1 MLGMWKDYASY
12 IAVLKAISEPTR
24 FRLTRLC
31 AQGELT
37 VSELTRIVG
46 QSQPR
51 VSRHLKLLQDAGVLE
66 GFREQHWVFYR
77 VAQNRQCQQLV
88 SRLLQFL
95 PADDDVMGLDQ
106 ARLNEL
112 REARAKLSEEFVET
126 EVPDWLRLHE
136 YHGDELRFSAAVLE
150 ALAGKA
156 VGHLLDIATG
166 TGRMLKIAGPLAE
179 SGVGID
185 LSKKM
190 VMVARNALGQADLAH
205 LTVRQEDMYQ
215 MRFPARHFDTV
226 TIDQVLYFASSPD
239 ALIKEATRVLKPNG
253 RLLLVA
259 FTEAAGAK
267 TPPSVSI
274 ALSDIHRWLE
284 SAGLQI
290 STTNVLPG
298 DVLDISL
305 LVSEK
310 SKDC

>member
-1 MLGMWKDYASY
+1 MWKSYDDYIDA
-12 IAVLKAISEPTR
+12 LRAISEPTR

-66 GFREQHWVFYR
+66 SFREQHWVFYR
-77 VAQNRQCQQLV
+77 VAQNSPSQQLV
-88 SRLLQFL
+88 SDLLQHL
-95 PADDDVMGLDQ
+95 PADDDLMGFDQ
-106 ARLNEL
+106 TRLNEL
-112 REARAKLSEEFVET
+112 RDARAKLSEEFVET

-136 YHGDELRFSAAVLE
+136 YHGDELQFGDAVRD
-150 ALAGKA
+150 ALAGRE

-190 VMVARNALGQADLAH
+190 VMVARNALAEADLPH

-226 TIDQVLYFASSPD
+226 TIDQVLYFASNPD
-239 ALIKEATRVLKPNG
+239 ALIREASRVLKPSG

-259 FTEAAGAK
+259 FTEAANAK
-267 TPPSVSI
+267 TPPAVSI
-274 ALSDIHRWLE
+274 PLPDVRSWLE
-284 SAGLQI
+284 EAGLKI
-290 STTNVLPG
+290 VTTNVLPG

-305 LVSEK
+305 MVSEK
-310 SKDC
+310 NKDR

>member
-1 MLGMWKDYASY
+1 MWKSYDDYIDA
-12 IAVLKAISEPTR
+12 LKAISEPTR

-37 VSELTRIVG
+37 VSELMRIVG

-66 GFREQHWVFYR
+66 SFREQHWVFYR
-77 VAQNRQCQQLV
+77 VAQNSPSQQLV
-88 SRLLQFL
+88 SDMLQHL
-95 PADDDVMGLDQ
+95 PADDDLMDFDQ
-106 ARLNEL
+106 TRLNEL
-112 REARAKLSEEFVET
+112 RDARAKLSEEFVET

-136 YHGDELRFSAAVLE
+136 YHGDELLFGDAVRD
-150 ALAGKA
+150 ALAGRA
-156 VGHLLDIATG
+156 VGHILDIATG
-166 TGRMLKIAGPLAE
+166 TGRMLKIAGPLAK

-190 VMVARNALGQADLAH
+190 VMVARNALAEADLPH

-226 TIDQVLYFASSPD
+226 IIDQVLYFASNPD
-239 ALIKEATRVLKPNG
+239 ALIREATRVLKPSG

-259 FTEAAGAK
+259 FTEAANAK
-267 TPPSVSI
+267 TPPAVSI
-274 ALSDIHRWLE
+274 VLSDIRSWLE
-284 SAGLQI
+284 DAGLKI
-290 STTNVLPG
+290 VTANVLPG

-310 SKDC
+310 TKDR

>member
-1 MLGMWKDYASY
+1 MWKSYDDY
-12 IAVLKAISEPTR
+12 IDVLRAISEPTR

-37 VSELTRIVG
+37 VSELMRIVG

-66 GFREQHWVFYR
+66 SFREQHWVFYR
-77 VAQNRQCQQLV
+77 VAQNSPSQQLV
-88 SRLLQFL
+88 SDLLQHL
-95 PADDDVMGLDQ
+95 PADDDLMGFDQ
-106 ARLNEL
+106 TRLNEL
-112 REARAKLSEEFVET
+112 RDARAKLSEEFVET

-136 YHGDELRFSAAVLE
+136 YHGDELQFGDAVRD
-150 ALAGKA
+150 ALAGRE

-190 VMVARNALGQADLAH
+190 VMVARNALAEADLPH

-226 TIDQVLYFASSPD
+226 TIDQVLYFASNPD
-239 ALIKEATRVLKPNG
+239 ALIREASRVLKPSG

-259 FTEAAGAK
+259 FTEAANAK
-267 TPPSVSI
+267 TPPAVSI
-274 ALSDIHRWLE
+274 PLPDVRSWLE
-284 SAGLQI
+284 YAGLKI
-290 STTNVLPG
+290 VTTNVLPG

-305 LVSEK
+305 LVSEQN
-310 SKDC
+310 KDR

>member
-1 MLGMWKDYASY
+1 MWKSYDDYIDA
-12 IAVLKAISEPTR
+12 LRAISEPTR

-37 VSELTRIVG
+37 VSELMRIVG

-66 GFREQHWVFYR
+66 SFREQHWVFYR
-77 VAQNRQCQQLV
+77 VAQNSPSQQLV
-88 SRLLQFL
+88 SDLLQHL
-95 PADDDVMGLDQ
+95 PADDDLMGFDQ
-106 ARLNEL
+106 TRLNEL
-112 REARAKLSEEFVET
+112 RDARAKLSEEFVET

-136 YHGDELRFSAAVLE
+136 YHGDELRFGDAVRD
-150 ALAGKA
+150 ALAGKE

-190 VMVARNALGQADLAH
+190 VMVARNALAEADLPH

-226 TIDQVLYFASSPD
+226 TIDQVLYFASNPD
-239 ALIKEATRVLKPNG
+239 ALIREASRVLKPSG

-259 FTEAAGAK
+259 FTEAANAK
-267 TPPSVSI
+267 TPPAVSI
-274 ALSDIHRWLE
+274 ALPDIRSWLQD
-284 SAGLQI
+284 AGLKI
-290 STTNVLPG
+290 VRTNVLPG

-310 SKDC
+310 NKDR

>member
-1 MLGMWKDYASY
+1 MWKSYDDYIDA
-12 IAVLKAISEPTR
+12 LKAISEPTR

-37 VSELTRIVG
+37 VSELMRIVG

-66 GFREQHWVFYR
+66 SFREQHWVFYR
-77 VAQNRQCQQLV
+77 VAQNSPSQQLV
-88 SRLLQFL
+88 SDLLQNL
-95 PADDDVMGLDQ
+95 PAFDDLMDFDQ

-112 REARAKLSEEFVET
+112 RDARAKLSEEFVET

-136 YHGDELRFSAAVLE
+136 YHGDELRFSDAVRD
-150 ALAGKA
+150 ALAGRA

-166 TGRMLKIAGPLAE
+166 TGRMLKIVGPLAD
-179 SGVGID
+179 SGIGID

-190 VMVARNALGQADLAH
+190 VMVARNALAEADLPH

-226 TIDQVLYFASSPD
+226 TIDQVLYFASNPD
-239 ALIKEATRVLKPNG
+239 ALIKEATRVLKPSG

-259 FTEAAGAK
+259 FTEATNAR
-267 TPPSVSI
+267 TPPAVSI
-274 ALSDIHRWLE
+274 AISDIRSWLE
-284 SAGLQI
+284 DAGLKI
-290 STTNVLPG
+290 DTTNVLPG

-310 SKDC
+310 RKDR

>member
-1 MLGMWKDYASY
+1 MWNSYDDYIDA
-12 IAVLKAISEPTR
+12 LKSISEPTR

-37 VSELTRIVG
+37 VSELMRIVG

-66 GFREQHWVFYR
+66 SFREQHWVFYR
-77 VAQNRQCQQLV
+77 VAQNNPNQQLV
-88 SRLLQFL
+88 SDLLQHL
-95 PADDDVMGLDQ
+95 PADDDLMDFDQ

-112 REARAKLSEEFVET
+112 RDARAKLSEEFVET

-136 YHGDELRFSAAVLE
+136 YHGDELRFSDAVLE
-150 ALAGKA
+150 ALAGRA
-156 VGHLLDIATG
+156 IGHLLDIATG
-166 TGRMLKIAGPLAE
+166 TGRMLRIAGPLAE

-190 VMVARNALGQADLAH
+190 VMVARNALAEADLPH

-226 TIDQVLYFASSPD
+226 TIDQVLYFASNPD
-239 ALIKEATRVLKPNG
+239 ALIKEATRVLKPSG

-259 FTEAAGAK
+259 FTEAANAR
-267 TPPSVSI
+267 TPPAVSI
-274 ALSDIHRWLE
+274 AISDIRSWLE
-284 SAGLQI
+284 DAGLKI
-290 STTNVLPG
+290 GTTNVLPG

-310 SKDC
+310 TKDR

>member
-1 MLGMWKDYASY
+1 MWKSYDDYIDA
-12 IAVLKAISEPTR
+12 LKAISEPTR

-37 VSELTRIVG
+37 VSELMRIVG

-51 VSRHLKLLQDAGVLE
+51 VSRHLKLLQDARVLE
-66 GFREQHWVFYR
+66 RFREQHWVFYR
-77 VAQNRQCQQLV
+77 VAQNSPSQQLV
-88 SRLLQFL
+88 SDLLQNL
-95 PADDDVMGLDQ
+95 PADDDLMDFDQ

-112 REARAKLSEEFVET
+112 RDARAKLSEEFIET

-136 YHGDELRFSAAVLE
+136 YHGDELRFSDAVQD
-150 ALAGKA
+150 ALAGRA

-166 TGRMLKIAGPLAE
+166 TGRMLKIAGPLAA

-190 VMVARNALGQADLAH
+190 VMVARNALAEADLPH

-226 TIDQVLYFASSPD
+226 TIDQVLYFASNPD
-239 ALIKEATRVLKPNG
+239 ALIKEATRVLKPSG

-259 FTEAAGAK
+259 FTEAANAR
-267 TPPSVSI
+267 TPPAVSI
-274 ALSDIHRWLE
+274 AISDIRSWLE
-284 SAGLQI
+284 DAGLKI
-290 STTNVLPG
+290 GTTNVLPG

-310 SKDC
+310 RKDH

>member
-1 MLGMWKDYASY
+1 MWKSYDDYIDA
-12 IAVLKAISEPTR
+12 LRAISEPTR

-37 VSELTRIVG
+37 VSELMRIVG

-66 GFREQHWVFYR
+66 SFREQHWVFYR
-77 VAQNRQCQQLV
+77 VAQNSPSQQLV
-88 SRLLQFL
+88 SDLLQLL
-95 PADDDVMGLDQ
+95 PADDDLMDFDQ
-106 ARLNEL
+106 TRLNEL
-112 REARAKLSEEFVET
+112 RDARAKLSEEFVET

-136 YHGDELRFSAAVLE
+136 YHGDELQFGDAVRD
-150 ALAGKA
+150 ALAGRE

-190 VMVARNALGQADLAH
+190 VMVARNALAEADLPH

-226 TIDQVLYFASSPD
+226 TIDQVLYFASNPD
-239 ALIKEATRVLKPNG
+239 ALIREATRVLKPSG

-259 FTEAAGAK
+259 FTEAANAK
-267 TPPSVSI
+267 TPPAVSI
-274 ALSDIHRWLE
+274 PLPDVRSWLE
-284 SAGLQI
+284 EAGLKI
-290 STTNVLPG
+290 VTTNVLPG

-305 LVSEK
+305 MVSEK
-310 SKDC
+310 NKDR

>member
-1 MLGMWKDYASY
+1 MWKSYDDYIDA
-12 IAVLKAISEPTR
+12 LKAISEPTR

-37 VSELTRIVG
+37 VSELMRIVG

-66 GFREQHWVFYR
+66 SFREQHWVFYR
-77 VAQNRQCQQLV
+77 VAQNSPSQQLV
-88 SRLLQFL
+88 SDMLQHL
-95 PADDDVMGLDQ
+95 PADDDLMDFDQ
-106 ARLNEL
+106 TRLNEL
-112 REARAKLSEEFVET
+112 RDARAKLSEEFVET

-136 YHGDELRFSAAVLE
+136 YHGDELLFGDAVRD
-150 ALAGKA
+150 ALAGRA

-166 TGRMLKIAGPLAE
+166 TGRMLKIAGPLAK

-190 VMVARNALGQADLAH
+190 VMVARNALAEADLPH

-226 TIDQVLYFASSPD
+226 TIDQVLYFASNPD
-239 ALIKEATRVLKPNG
+239 ALIREATRVLKPSG

-259 FTEAAGAK
+259 FTEAANAK
-267 TPPSVSI
+267 TPPAVSI
-274 ALSDIHRWLE
+274 ALSDIRSWLKD
-284 SAGLQI
+284 AGLKI
-290 STTNVLPG
+290 VTANVLPG

-310 SKDC
+310 SKDR

>member
-1 MLGMWKDYASY
+1 MWTLYDDYIDA
-12 IAVLKAISEPTR
+12 LKAIAEPTR

-37 VSELTRIVG
+37 VSELMRIVG

-66 GFREQHWVFYR
+66 SFREQHWVFYR
-77 VAQNRQCQQLV
+77 VAQNAHCQQLI
-88 SRLLQFL
+88 SGLLEQL
-95 PADDDVMGLDQ
+95 PMDDDLMELDQ

-112 REARAKLSEEFVET
+112 REARAKLSEEFVDT

-136 YHGDELRFSAAVLE
+136 YHGDELRFSDAVKQ
-150 ALAGKA
+150 ALAGRD

-166 TGRMLKIAGPLAE
+166 TGRMLKIAGPLAD

-190 VMVARNALGQADLAH
+190 VMVARNALAEADLPH

-226 TIDQVLYFASSPD
+226 TIDQVLYFASNPD
-239 ALIKEATRVLKPNG
+239 ALIKEATRVLKPHG
-253 RLLLVA
+253 RLLFVA
-259 FTEAAGAK
+259 FTEAVQAK
-267 TPPSVSI
+267 TPPSVGI
-274 ALSDIHRWLE
+274 AISDIQHWLE
-284 SAGLQI
+284 EAGLKI
-290 STTNVLPG
+290 TATNVLPG

-310 SKDC
+310 TKDRP

>member
-1 MLGMWKDYASY
+1 MWKSYDDYIDA
-12 IAVLKAISEPTR
+12 LRAISEPTR

-66 GFREQHWVFYR
+66 SFREQHWVFYR
-77 VAQNRQCQQLV
+77 VAQNSPSQQLV
-88 SRLLQFL
+88 SDLLQHL
-95 PADDDVMGLDQ
+95 PADDDLMDFDQ
-106 ARLNEL
+106 TRLNEL
-112 REARAKLSEEFVET
+112 RDARAKLSEEFVET

-136 YHGDELRFSAAVLE
+136 YHGDELRFGDAVRD
-150 ALAGKA
+150 ALAGRE

-190 VMVARNALGQADLAH
+190 VMVARNALAEADLPH

-226 TIDQVLYFASSPD
+226 TIDQVLYFASNPD
-239 ALIKEATRVLKPNG
+239 ALIREATRVLKPSG

-259 FTEAAGAK
+259 FTEAANAK
-267 TPPSVSI
+267 TPPAVSI
-274 ALSDIHRWLE
+274 ALPDIRSWLE
-284 SAGLQI
+284 DAGLKI
-290 STTNVLPG
+290 VTTNVLPG

-310 SKDC
+310 NKDR

>member
-1 MLGMWKDYASY
+1 MWTSYHDYIDA
-12 IAVLKAISEPTR
+12 LKAIAEPTR
-24 FRLTRLC
+24 FRLIRLC

-37 VSELTRIVG
+37 VSELMRIVG

-66 GFREQHWVFYR
+66 SFREQHWVFYR
-77 VAQNRQCQQLV
+77 VTPNMQCRQLV
-88 SRLLQFL
+88 SNLLEQL
-95 PADDDVMGLDQ
+95 PADDDLMGLDQ
-106 ARLNEL
+106 ARLNEI
-112 REARAKLSEEFVET
+112 RGERAKLSEEFVET

-136 YHGDELRFSAAVLE
+136 YHGDELRFSDAVKD
-150 ALAGKA
+150 ALSGQP

-166 TGRMLKIAGPLAE
+166 TGRMLKLAGPLAD

-190 VMVARNALGQADLAH
+190 VMVARNALAEADLPH

-226 TIDQVLYFASSPD
+226 TVDQVLYFATNPD
-239 ALIKEATRVLKPNG
+239 ALVREATRVLKPHG

-259 FTEAAGAK
+259 FTEAAQAES
-267 TPPSVSI
+267 PPPVGI
-274 ALSDIHRWLE
+274 VMSDIRRWLE
-284 SAGLQI
+284 EAGL
-290 STTNVLPG
+290 TVTATNVLPG

-305 LVSEK
+305 LVAEK
-310 SKDC
+310 NKDRA

>member
-1 MLGMWKDYASY
+1 MD
-12 IAVLKAISEPTR
+12 
-24 FRLTRLC
+24 F
-31 AQGELT
+31 
-37 VSELTRIVG
+37 
-46 QSQPR
+46 
-51 VSRHLKLLQDAGVLE
+51 
-66 GFREQHWVFYR
+66 
-77 VAQNRQCQQLV
+77 
-88 SRLLQFL
+88 
-95 PADDDVMGLDQ
+95 DQ

-112 REARAKLSEEFVET
+112 RDARAKLSEEFVET

-136 YHGDELRFSAAVLE
+136 YHGDELRFSDAVRD
-150 ALAGKA
+150 ALAGRA

-190 VMVARNALGQADLAH
+190 VMVARNALAEADLPH

-226 TIDQVLYFASSPD
+226 TIDQVLYFASDPD
-239 ALIKEATRVLKPNG
+239 ALIKEATRVLKPHG

-259 FTEAAGAK
+259 FTEAANAK
-267 TPPSVSI
+267 TPPAVSI
-274 ALSDIHRWLE
+274 ALSDIRSWLE
-284 SAGLQI
+284 DAGLKI
-290 STTNVLPG
+290 VTTNVLPG

-310 SKDC
+310 SKDR

>member
-1 MLGMWKDYASY
+1 MWKSYDDYIDA
-12 IAVLKAISEPTR
+12 LRAISEPTR

-66 GFREQHWVFYR
+66 SFREQHWVFYR
-77 VAQNRQCQQLV
+77 VAQNSPSQQLV
-88 SRLLQFL
+88 SDLLQHL
-95 PADDDVMGLDQ
+95 PADDDLMGFDQ
-106 ARLNEL
+106 TRLNEL
-112 REARAKLSEEFVET
+112 RDARAKLSEEFVET

-136 YHGDELRFSAAVLE
+136 YHGDELQFGDAVRD
-150 ALAGKA
+150 ALAGRE

-190 VMVARNALGQADLAH
+190 VMVARNALAEADLPH

-226 TIDQVLYFASSPD
+226 TIDQVLYFASNPD
-239 ALIKEATRVLKPNG
+239 ALIREASRVLKPSG

-259 FTEAAGAK
+259 FTEAANAK
-267 TPPSVSI
+267 TPPAVSI
-274 ALSDIHRWLE
+274 PLPDVRSWLE
-284 SAGLQI
+284 DAGLKI
-290 STTNVLPG
+290 VTTNVLPG

-305 LVSEK
+305 MVSEK
-310 SKDC
+310 NKDR

>member
-1 MLGMWKDYASY
+1 MWKSYDDYIDA
-12 IAVLKAISEPTR
+12 LRAISEPTR

-37 VSELTRIVG
+37 VSELMRIVG

-66 GFREQHWVFYR
+66 SFREQHWVFYR
-77 VAQNRQCQQLV
+77 VAQNSPSQQLV
-88 SRLLQFL
+88 SDLLQHL
-95 PADDDVMGLDQ
+95 PADDDLMGFDQ
-106 ARLNEL
+106 TRLNEL
-112 REARAKLSEEFVET
+112 RDARAKLSEEFVET

-136 YHGDELRFSAAVLE
+136 YHGDELRFGDAVRG
-150 ALAGKA
+150 ALGGRE

-190 VMVARNALGQADLAH
+190 VMVARNALAEADLPH

-226 TIDQVLYFASSPD
+226 TIDQVLYFASNPD
-239 ALIKEATRVLKPNG
+239 ALIREASRVLKPSG

-259 FTEAAGAK
+259 FTEAANAK
-267 TPPSVSI
+267 TPPAVSI
-274 ALSDIHRWLE
+274 AISDIRSWLE
-284 SAGLQI
+284 DAGLKI
-290 STTNVLPG
+290 VTTNVLPG

-310 SKDC
+310 NKDW

>member
-1 MLGMWKDYASY
+1 MWKSYDDYIDA
-12 IAVLKAISEPTR
+12 LRAISEPTR

-37 VSELTRIVG
+37 VSELMRIVG

-66 GFREQHWVFYR
+66 SFREQHWVFYR
-77 VAQNRQCQQLV
+77 VAQNSPSQQLV
-88 SRLLQFL
+88 SDLLQLL
-95 PADDDVMGLDQ
+95 PADDDLMGFDQ
-106 ARLNEL
+106 TRLNEL
-112 REARAKLSEEFVET
+112 RDARAKLSEEFVET

-136 YHGDELRFSAAVLE
+136 YHGDELQFGDAVRD
-150 ALAGKA
+150 ALAGRE

-190 VMVARNALGQADLAH
+190 VMVARNALAEADLPH

-215 MRFPARHFDTV
+215 MRFPARHFNTV
-226 TIDQVLYFASSPD
+226 TIDQVLYFASNPD
-239 ALIKEATRVLKPNG
+239 ALIREASRVLKPSG

-259 FTEAAGAK
+259 FTEAANAK
-267 TPPSVSI
+267 TPPAVSI
-274 ALSDIHRWLE
+274 ALPDIRSWLE
-284 SAGLQI
+284 DAGLKI
-290 STTNVLPG
+290 VTTNVLPG

-305 LVSEK
+305 MVSEK
-310 SKDC
+310 NKDR

>member
-1 MLGMWKDYASY
+1 MN
-12 IAVLKAISEPTR
+12 
-24 FRLTRLC
+24 
-31 AQGELT
+31 
-37 VSELTRIVG
+37 IVG

-66 GFREQHWVFYR
+66 SFREQHWVFYR
-77 VAQNRQCQQLV
+77 VAQNAHCQQLI
-88 SRLLQFL
+88 SGLLEQL
-95 PADDDVMGLDQ
+95 PMDDDLMELDQ

-112 REARAKLSEEFVET
+112 RDARAKLSEEFVET

-136 YHGDELRFSAAVLE
+136 YHGDELRFSDAVKK
-150 ALAGKA
+150 ALAGRD

-166 TGRMLKIAGPLAE
+166 TGRMLKIAGPLAD

-190 VMVARNALGQADLAH
+190 VMVARNALAEADLPH

-226 TIDQVLYFASSPD
+226 TIDQVLYFASNPD

-259 FTEAAGAK
+259 FTEAVQAK

-274 ALSDIHRWLE
+274 AISDIQHWLE
-284 SAGLQI
+284 EAGLKI
-290 STTNVLPG
+290 TATNVLPG

-310 SKDC
+310 TKDRP

>member
-1 MLGMWKDYASY
+1 MWKSCDDYIDA
-12 IAVLKAISEPTR
+12 LKAISEPTR

-37 VSELTRIVG
+37 VSELMRIVG

-66 GFREQHWVFYR
+66 SFREQHWVFYR
-77 VAQNRQCQQLV
+77 VAQNSPSQQLV
-88 SRLLQFL
+88 SDLLKHL
-95 PADDDVMGLDQ
+95 PADDDLMDFDQ

-112 REARAKLSEEFVET
+112 RDARAKLSEEFVET

-136 YHGDELRFSAAVLE
+136 YHGDELRFSDAVRE
-150 ALAGKA
+150 ALAGRV

-190 VMVARNALGQADLAH
+190 VMVARNALAEADLPH

-226 TIDQVLYFASSPD
+226 TIDQVLYFASNPD
-239 ALIKEATRVLKPNG
+239 ALIKEATRVLKPSG

-259 FTEAAGAK
+259 FTEAANAR

-274 ALSDIHRWLE
+274 AISDIRSWLE
-284 SAGLQI
+284 DAGLKI
-290 STTNVLPG
+290 VTTNVLPG

-310 SKDC
+310 SKDR

>member
-1 MLGMWKDYASY
+1 MWTSYDDYIDA
-12 IAVLKAISEPTR
+12 LKAIAEPTR

-37 VSELTRIVG
+37 VSELMRIVG

-66 GFREQHWVFYR
+66 SFREQHWVFYR
-77 VAQNRQCQQLV
+77 VAQNVPCQQLV
-88 SRLLQFL
+88 HDLLEQL
-95 PADDDVMGLDQ
+95 PVDDDLMELDQ

-112 REARAKLSEEFVET
+112 LDARAKLSEEFVET

-136 YHGDELRFSAAVLE
+136 YHGDEQRFSDAVQE
-150 ALAGKA
+150 ALSGKP

-166 TGRMLKIAGPLAE
+166 TGRMLKIAGPLAA

-190 VMVARNALGQADLAH
+190 VMVARNALADADLPH

-226 TIDQVLYFASSPD
+226 TIDQVLYFASNPD

-259 FTEAAGAK
+259 FTAAAEAK

-274 ALSDIHRWLE
+274 RISDIHHWLLE
-284 SAGLQI
+284 AGLTI
-290 STTNVLPG
+290 SSTNVLLG

-310 SKDC
+310 NKDRT

>member
-1 MLGMWKDYASY
+1 MWKSYDDYIDA
-12 IAVLKAISEPTR
+12 LKAISEPTR

-37 VSELTRIVG
+37 VSELMRIVG

-66 GFREQHWVFYR
+66 SFREQHWVFYR
-77 VAQNRQCQQLV
+77 IAQNSPSQQLV
-88 SRLLQFL
+88 SDLLQHL
-95 PADDDVMGLDQ
+95 PADDDLMDFDQ
-106 ARLNEL
+106 TRLNEL
-112 REARAKLSEEFVET
+112 RDARAKLSEEFVET

-136 YHGDELRFSAAVLE
+136 YHGDELRFSDAVRE
-150 ALAGKA
+150 ALAGRA

-190 VMVARNALGQADLAH
+190 VMVARNALADADLPH

-226 TIDQVLYFASSPD
+226 TIDQVLYFASNPD
-239 ALIKEATRVLKPNG
+239 ALIKEATRVLKPSG

-259 FTEAAGAK
+259 FTEAANAG
-267 TPPSVSI
+267 TPPAVSI
-274 ALSDIHRWLE
+274 AISDICCWLE
-284 SAGLQI
+284 DAGLKI
-290 STTNVLPG
+290 GTTKVLPG

-310 SKDC
+310 SKDR